1 MQYARD
7 RIERMDEEDENR
19 EELMEGI
26 EGGGGGEEGGGGV
39 GGIGGGVTDE
49 EMNQDESDLCRVC
62 GEKISR
68 PRVHYGGI
76 TCYSCRAFFR

>member
-19 EELMEGI
+19 EELMEWI
-26 EGGGGGEEGGGGV
+26 EGGGEGGDGV
-39 GGIGGGVTDE
+39 GGGVTDV
-49 EMNQDESDLCRVC
+49 EMNQDDSDLCRVC

>member
-26 EGGGGGEEGGGGV
+26 EGGGDGV
-39 GGIGGGVTDE
+39 GGGVTDV
-49 EMNQDESDLCRVC
+49 EMNQDDSDLCRVC